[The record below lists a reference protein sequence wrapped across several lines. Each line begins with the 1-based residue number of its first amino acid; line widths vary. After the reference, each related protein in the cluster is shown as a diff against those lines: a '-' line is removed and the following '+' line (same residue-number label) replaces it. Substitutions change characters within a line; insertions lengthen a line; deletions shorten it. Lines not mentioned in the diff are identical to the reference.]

1 MWITVWMRSSQNEN
15 ILNLDIGW
23 TASGGTVWFSSS
35 CIFETFTCR
44 VLCYVI
50 LFMFDYPHMR
60 IICIN
65 IYLRVSQYCRD
76 FFYIKNSANWKK
88 NVRKHQ
94 VETQYNRYCAL
105 KFNKRILECDSAFL
119 SGMVPLNTCLNAWRT
134 LKDLNEVFLRYF
146 TFLSPSKR
154 NSIAPE
160 ITDLRTHH
168 GE

>member
-1 MWITVWMRSSQNEN
+1 MYKELSQNVT
-15 ILNLDIGW
+15 IL
-23 TASGGTVWFSSS
+23 SS
-35 CIFETFTCR
+35 FFP
-44 VLCYVI
+44 I
-50 LFMFDYPHMR
+50 LE
-60 IICIN
+60 ILQIE
-65 IYLRVSQYCRD
+65 
-76 FFYIKNSANWKK
+76 KK
-88 NVRKHQ
+88 RNERKHQ

-134 LKDLNEVFLRYF
+134 LKGLNEVFLRYF